1 MNVTKEMLSDLI
13 YSSINESLR
22 KGERIYDYSHGKIAV
37 IVDEL
42 FFVAGQELKK
52 HHPIEIRNFGTFSI
66 VDTKAKRGRNFKTGE
81 AIIIP
86 AAKKIKFTAS
96 SALYE
101 APARKISCENEITCP
116 LRISTVIK
124 KNGCPIRICRYH
136 YRCPSRTP
144 DLFQNDPV
152 FAKNATVLNVTTGE
166 LVRARQDNVDK
177 VPELNVPIV
186 IIYCETKFYS
196 QKVRLPQYF
205 VLTFEKG
212 SINPSFNSG
221 PATVSFNN
229 QTNKCYVR
237 NSHLDYEFDINKPV
251 LKNDEVLKILLNAK
265 F

>member
-1 MNVTKEMLSDLI
+1 MNTTKEMLI
-13 YSSINESLR
+13 NIAYSSINEVLR
-22 KGERIYDYSHGKIAV
+22 EGERSFDFPYSKV
-37 IVDEL
+37 ST
-42 FFVAGQELKK
+42 VANEIFYVLGQELKMQ
-52 HHPIEIRNFGTFSI
+52 HPVEIRGFGTFSI

-86 AAKKIKFTAS
+86 ATKRIKFTPS
-96 SALYE
+96 SALYGP
-101 APARKISCENEITCP
+101 PAQKIPCENEINCP
-116 LRISTVIK
+116 LRISTIIK

-152 FAKNATVLNVTTGE
+152 FSKNGTVLNVTIGE
-166 LVRARQDNVDK
+166 LVRASQDNADCIPK
-177 VPELNVPIV
+177 LNVPIV
-186 IIYCETKFYS
+186 IIYCETKFDT
-196 QKVRLPQYF
+196 QKVRLPHYF
-205 VLTFEKG
+205 VLTFEKD
-212 SINPSFNSG
+212 SIKPSFNSG